1 MTWSHD
7 LVKYDAMKTMIISEF
22 KAKCIG
28 TLKDVQESR
37 EPVLITLRGRPIAE
51 IDPVGDVPAG
61 RRLGAQRGA
70 VRITGDIVNFT
81 FADEWEM
88 GGSR

>member
-1 MTWSHD
+1 
-7 LVKYDAMKTMIISEF
+7 MKTMIISEF

-28 TLKDVQESR
+28 TLKDVQKSR

-51 IDPVGDVPAG
+51 IAPVGKVSVG

-70 VRITGDIVNFT
+70 VRIAGDIVNFS
-81 FADEWEM
+81 FEDEWEV
-88 GGSR
+88 GGAR